1 MTLFHEMREQVQKM
15 KRYKQEFVRGYDA
28 SRHRVDATRKDIE
41 KWTIPQ
47 VNRPTRP
54 KN

>member
-15 KRYKQEFVRGYDA
+15 KRYKQEFVRSYDA
-28 SRHRVDATRKDIE
+28 SRHHVDATGKDIE
-41 KWTIPQ
+41 TWTPPQ
-47 VNRPTRP
+47 ANRPTRP